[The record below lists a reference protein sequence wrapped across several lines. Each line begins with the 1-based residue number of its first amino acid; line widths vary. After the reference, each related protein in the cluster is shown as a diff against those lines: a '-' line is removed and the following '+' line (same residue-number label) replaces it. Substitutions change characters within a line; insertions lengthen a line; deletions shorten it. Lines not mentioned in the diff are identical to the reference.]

1 MPDSNLPSNAEIASA
16 ARSSILCDGGLMNS
30 VIEEFGMDVVI
41 REVTSQTEDI
51 QDAYADD
58 TYTYLDHRTRAFV
71 NVFNEMD
78 DEVKEGIFQAGT
90 VLLNFKT
97 GDAPYVKT
105 PNLVWFQSLWWK
117 IASVVQNFSGTQPFY
132 IQATLRKY
140 GPTKG

>member
-1 MPDSNLPSNAEIASA
+1 MDQPIPSNAEIASA
-16 ARSSILCDGGLMNS
+16 ARSSILCDGALMNN
-30 VIEEFGMDVVI
+30 VIDEFGQDVVV

-51 QDAYADD
+51 EDAYADD

-90 VLLNFKT
+90 VLLNFKST
-97 GDAPYVKT
+97 DAAYVKT
-105 PNLVWFQSLWWK
+105 PNLVWFQKRWYK
-117 IASVVQNFSGTQPFY
+117 IATVVENFSGTQPFY
-132 IQATLRKY
+132 IQATLRIY